1 MCSKVGEVETAVG
14 VVLVLMGW
22 TVRLAVY
29 YVQRSFIIVS
39 IRYGTG
45 MASLRDVE
53 IRHLL
58 ALQAVA
64 DERSFGRAA
73 SRLGFT
79 QSAVSQQVA
88 ALERIVGEPVFDRPG
103 GPRPVELTPAGRVL
117 YDHASAILERLA
129 RADDD
134 LARLRAGEAGRIVI
148 GTFQSISVRVLPD
161 LLALIRTERPGIDMR
176 FVEEDENELLVARLV
191 AGELDA
197 TFLVGP
203 ANDDRCESIRLFADP
218 FVAISCHRP
227 GSETDVRPISP
238 AELAAEPMV
247 GQQDNSCQAI
257 IDEGLRVAGA
267 DPSYVFRSN
276 DNAAVQAMVRAGMG
290 RAVLP
295 LLAVDLADP
304 DVVVRPIEPP
314 IPPRVI
320 YMVLPVGRTR
330 SPALQRFVELARE
343 ACGRFGAAAG
353 DAAPG
358 ALAAG

>member
-1 MCSKVGEVETAVG
+1 MWSKADDVEPAWG
-14 VVLVLMGW
+14 VVLVLMGS
-22 TVRLAVY
+22 TVRPDIY
-29 YVQRSFIIVS
+29 YVQRSLFIVS
-39 IRYGTG
+39 IRYRTG
-45 MASLRDVE
+45 MATLRDVE

-73 SRLGFT
+73 TRLGFT
-79 QSAVSQQVA
+79 QSAVSQQIA
-88 ALERIVGEPVFDRPG
+88 ALERIIGEPVFDRPG

-117 YDHASAILERLA
+117 YDHASAILERLE

-134 LARLRAGEAGRIVI
+134 LARLRAGEAGRLVI
-148 GTFQSISVRVLPD
+148 GTFQSVSVRVLPD
-161 LLALIRTERPGIDMR
+161 LLSIVRAERPGVDMR
-176 FVEEDENELLVARLV
+176 VVEEDENDLLVGRLM

-197 TFLVGP
+197 TFLVG
-203 ANDDRCESIRLFADP
+203 AATDDRCESIELFADP
-218 FVAISCHRP
+218 FVAIGCRRD
-227 GSETDVRPISP
+227 GNEVDVRSISP
-238 AELAAEPMV
+238 VELAGEPMV

-257 IDEGLRVAGA
+257 IDEGLRAAGA

-304 DVVVRPIEPP
+304 DVVVRAIEPP

-320 YMVLPVGRTR
+320 HLVLPVGRTR

-343 ACGRFGAAAG
+343 TCARFGDAAAG
-353 DAAPG
+353 
-358 ALAAG
+358 ALTAR

>member
-1 MCSKVGEVETAVG
+1 MCSNVEDETAVG
-14 VVLVLMGW
+14 VVLVLMGSK
-22 TVRLAVY
+22 VRLPVY
-29 YVQRSFIIVS
+29 YVQRSSLIVS

-45 MASLRDVE
+45 MATLRDVE

-58 ALQAVA
+58 ALRAVA

-73 SRLGFT
+73 TRLGFT

-88 ALERIVGEPVFDRPG
+88 ALERIIGEPVFDRPG

-117 YDHASAILERLA
+117 YEHTSAILERLE

-134 LARLRAGEAGRIVI
+134 LARLRAGEAGRLVI
-148 GTFQSISVRVLPD
+148 GTFQSVSVRVLPD
-161 LLALIRTERPGIDMR
+161 LLSIIRAERPGVDMR
-176 FVEEDENELLVARLV
+176 FVEEDENALLVSRLV

-203 ANDDRCESIRLFADP
+203 ADDDRCESIELFADP
-218 FVAISCHRP
+218 FVAIACRRS
-227 GSETDVRPISP
+227 GSEEGVRSISP
-238 AELAAEPMV
+238 AELADEPLV

-257 IDEGLRVAGA
+257 IDDGLRAAGA
-267 DPSYVFRSN
+267 DPTYVFRSN

-295 LLAVDLADP
+295 LLAIDLADP
-304 DVVVRPIEPP
+304 DVVVRAIDPP

-320 YMVLPVGRTR
+320 HLVLPLGRTR
-330 SPALQRFVELARE
+330 SPALERFVDLARE
-343 ACGRFGAAAG
+343 ACTRFGDTSTRALAG
-353 DAAPG
+353 D
-358 ALAAG
+358 